1 MQRLTGIL
9 VARGEY
15 VFCWET
21 QCLFSETLQGEPWA
35 KAASF
40 GIWMEISDCVNLN
53 VADFFQLNYSHK
65 RSLSLD
71 TGAE

>member
-1 MQRLTGIL
+1 MSSVGRRSAYSQKRS
-9 VARGEY
+9 RGR
-15 VFCWET
+15 
-21 QCLFSETLQGEPWA
+21 EPWA

-53 VADFFQLNYSHK
+53 GADFFQLNYSHK